1 MVAVQRDSVPVL
13 LICLVLVGIGLVMVY
28 SSSSVLA
35 AVRFGDSSLFLKKQ
49 SIRVLIGITLMLGL
63 AQVPMHWWAR
73 FSRLI
78 MLLAFFLLLL
88 VLAWGQ
94 GPAQRWLS
102 FPGVS
107 LGIAVQP
114 SEFAKL
120 AMVLYLADVL
130 VRKRDDI
137 HCFRRGLLPRL
148 LVVASVLVLIA
159 LQPDLGTAIA
169 LGLIALV
176 MLWVGGVRLQHLA
189 GAGLVASLGIALSLA
204 TSRYQMQRLRSFIDP
219 EGDPD
224 GYYQVL
230 QSLYGLGSGGFFG
243 VGLGN
248 SMQKE
253 QYLPEPHTDF
263 VFAFVGEEFG
273 LVGTM
278 VVLALFAAFAFY
290 GLRIG
295 RESGHAHGYLVA
307 TGITAMIS
315 IYALLNIGV
324 ATGLLPTTGLPL
336 PFVSYGGSSL
346 MGNMAG
352 VGILLGVARSASAG
366 SKRSG
371 RNDRMVR
378 ARR

>member
-1 MVAVQRDSVPVL
+1 
-13 LICLVLVGIGLVMVY
+13 MVY

-35 AVRFGDSSLFLKKQ
+35 TVRFGDSSLFLKKQ
-49 SIRVLIGITLMLGL
+49 SIRVLIGVALMLGF
-63 AQVPMHWWAR
+63 AQVPMHWWGR

-78 MLLAFFLLLL
+78 MLLAFFSLLL

-137 HCFRRGLLPRL
+137 HRFRRGLLPRL
-148 LVVASVLVLIA
+148 LVVACVLVLIA

-204 TSRYQMQRLRSFIDP
+204 TSRYQMQRLRSFVDP

-278 VVLALFAAFAFY
+278 AVLALFAAFAFY

-295 RESGHAHGYLVA
+295 REAGDAHGYLVA

-324 ATGLLPTTGLPL
+324 ATGVLPTTGLPL

>member
-1 MVAVQRDSVPVL
+1 MVAVQRDSLPVL
-13 LICLVLVGIGLVMVY
+13 LICLMLAGLGLVMIY

-35 AVRFGDSSLFLKKQ
+35 NNDFGDPGFYLKKQ
-49 SIRVLIGITLMLGL
+49 AQRLLIGLTLLLVL
-63 AQVPMHWWAR
+63 AQVPLRYWAR

-78 MLLAFFLLLL
+78 MLASFCSLLL

-102 FPGVS
+102 LPAPGFA
-107 LGIAVQP
+107 LTIQP
-114 SEFAKL
+114 AEFAKL
-120 AMVLYLADVL
+120 ALVLYLADVL
-130 VRKRDDI
+130 VRKREDI
-137 HCFRRGLLPRL
+137 HRFRRGLMPRL
-148 LVVASVLVLIA
+148 LVVGCVLVAIA

-176 MLWVGGVRLQHLA
+176 MLWVGGVRWLHLA
-189 GAGLVASLGIALSLA
+189 GAGAAALIGIGISLI
-204 TSRYQMQRLRSFIDP
+204 TSSYQMQRLRSFLDP
-219 EGDPD
+219 GGDPD

-230 QSLYGLGSGGFFG
+230 QSLYGLGSGGLFG

-263 VFAFVGEEFG
+263 IFSFVGEELG
-273 LVGTM
+273 LIGAMAVM
-278 VVLALFAAFAFY
+278 VLFAAFAY
-290 GLRIG
+290 CGLRIG
-295 RESGHAHGYLVA
+295 RRAGDEHGFLVA

-324 ATGLLPTTGLPL
+324 VTGMLPTTGLPL

-346 MGNMAG
+346 LGNMAG
-352 VGILLGVARSASAG
+352 VGILLGVARTTTAETHSAKAG
-366 SKRSG
+366 QL
-371 RNDRMVR
+371 VR
-378 ARR
+378 AR

>member
-1 MVAVQRDSVPVL
+1 MIAVHRDSLPIL
-13 LICLVLVGIGLVMVY
+13 LICLMLAGLGLVMIY

-35 AVRFGDSSLFLKKQ
+35 KNDFGDSGFYLKKQ
-49 SIRVLIGITLMLGL
+49 AQRLLVGLTLLL
-63 AQVPMHWWAR
+63 ALSQVPLRYWAR

-78 MLLAFFLLLL
+78 MFASFCSLLL

-102 FPGVS
+102 LPA
-107 LGIAVQP
+107 LGFSFTIQP
-114 SEFAKL
+114 AEFAKL
-120 AMVLYLADVL
+120 ALVLYLADVL
-130 VRKRDDI
+130 VRKREDI
-137 HCFRRGLLPRL
+137 HRFRRGLMPRL
-148 LVVASVLVLIA
+148 LVVGSVLVSIA

-176 MLWVGGVRLQHLA
+176 MLWVGGVRWLHLA
-189 GAGLVASLGIALSLA
+189 GSGAVALIGISISLS
-204 TSRYQMQRLRSFIDP
+204 TSSYQMQRLRSFLNP
-219 EGDPD
+219 VGDPD

-230 QSLYGLGSGGFFG
+230 QSLYGLGSGGLFG

-253 QYLPEPHTDF
+253 RYLPEPHTDF
-263 VFAFVGEEFG
+263 IFSFVGEELG

-278 VVLALFAAFAFY
+278 AVMALFAAFAYY

-295 RESGHAHGYLVA
+295 RQAGNEHGFLVA

-315 IYALLNIGV
+315 IYAMLNIGV
-324 ATGLLPTTGLPL
+324 VTGVLPTTGLPL

-346 MGNMAG
+346 LGNMAG
-352 VGILLGVARSASAG
+352 VGILLGVARTTTVEANSA
-366 SKRSG
+366 KTRQL
-371 RNDRMVR
+371 VR
-378 ARR
+378 VPR

>member
-1 MVAVQRDSVPVL
+1 MVAVQRDSMPVL

-102 FPGVS
+102 FPGVN

-137 HCFRRGLLPRL
+137 HRFRRGLLPRL
-148 LVVASVLVLIA
+148 LVVACVLVLIA

-176 MLWVGGVRLQHLA
+176 MLWVGGVRLQHLV

-204 TSRYQMQRLRSFIDP
+204 TSRYQMQRVRSFVDP

-224 GYYQVL
+224 G
-230 QSLYGLGSGGFFG
+230 
-243 VGLGN
+243 
-248 SMQKE
+248 
-253 QYLPEPHTDF
+253 D
-263 VFAFVGEEFG
+263 
-273 LVGTM
+273 
-278 VVLALFAAFAFY
+278 
-290 GLRIG
+290 
-295 RESGHAHGYLVA
+295 
-307 TGITAMIS
+307 
-315 IYALLNIGV
+315 
-324 ATGLLPTTGLPL
+324 
-336 PFVSYGGSSL
+336 
-346 MGNMAG
+346 
-352 VGILLGVARSASAG
+352 
-366 SKRSG
+366 
-371 RNDRMVR
+371 
-378 ARR
+378 